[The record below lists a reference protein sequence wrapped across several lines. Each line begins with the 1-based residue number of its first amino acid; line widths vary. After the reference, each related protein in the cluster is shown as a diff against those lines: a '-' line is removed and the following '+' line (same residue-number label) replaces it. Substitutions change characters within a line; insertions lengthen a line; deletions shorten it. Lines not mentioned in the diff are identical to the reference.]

1 MRASLLHTVSRERIS
16 DIQEKIDF
24 THAAV
29 DLHKRENECA
39 STRGVSDAASR
50 LQDDGLD
57 AWLGDLRCKAR
68 ERRRWLDC
76 SVWTHVRRVV
86 TANGCQPR
94 VASGEES
101 CPVLPPDLQ
110 QQQQQQQQQG
120 PSCTHHRTTAQR
132 WTTEVLAAR
141 ASAGCFQARA
151 AVDKPRQ
158 ARMWSD
164 GRRELLLGMVILLLL
179 SSGKTSKTST
189 AGDKAHTT
197 RLEESSRS
205 LRWGQGCSYH
215 YLSSLLFRPCR
226 CIKPNA
232 QASRDPPPIRCPI
245 SKQHTAPA
253 TEHSTTCNLHW
264 PNTAL
269 YQTATSWRQ
278 LLTAVKSRA
287 LASFRPCLLCKSRCC
302 LAKCPSP
309 PKVARLDFDARI
321 P

>member
-1 MRASLLHTVSRERIS
+1 VDACETSRHGQWLPTTSSEWRG
-16 DIQEKIDF
+16 KLPRPA
-24 THAAV
+24 TRPPAA
-29 DLHKRENECA
+29 
-39 STRGVSDAASR
+39 AA
-50 LQDDGLD
+50 
-57 AWLGDLRCKAR
+57 AA
-68 ERRRWLDC
+68 
-76 SVWTHVRRVV
+76 
-86 TANGCQPR
+86 A
-94 VASGEES
+94 
-101 CPVLPPDLQ
+101 
-110 QQQQQQQQQG
+110 
-120 PSCTHHRTTAQR
+120 
-132 WTTEVLAAR
+132 AAR
-141 ASAGCFQARA
+141 TKLHAPPHDSAAMDYGGTGSPSECWLLS
-151 AVDKPRQ
+151 
-158 ARMWSD
+158 RMWSD

-189 AGDKAHTT
+189 AGDKAQTT